1 MNKAVKIILWILG
14 ILVGILLIF
23 FLLVGPMI
31 KKGTKKHSPE
41 VTEIYEK
48 DGLNI
53 EIFYSSPAKKD
64 REIFGALVPY
74 NEVWRTGANEATTFT
89 TNKDLLIDGQ
99 TLPAGE
105 YTLWTIPGEK
115 SWQIIFNSKMYG
127 WGVNWQDSKASREE
141 EHDVVVATAMVSN
154 SITSE
159 ENFGINLLESNDKNP
174 GLLFAW
180 DQVVVILQMEVK

>member
-115 SWQIIFNSKMYG
+115 SWQIIFNSKM
-127 WGVNWQDSKASREE
+127 
-141 EHDVVVATAMVSN
+141 
-154 SITSE
+154 
-159 ENFGINLLESNDKNP
+159 
-174 GLLFAW
+174 
-180 DQVVVILQMEVK
+180 

>member
-53 EIFYSSPAKKD
+53 EVFYSSPAKKD

-89 TNKDLLIDGQ
+89 TNKDLLIEGQ

-127 WGVNWQDSKASREE
+127 WGVSWQDSKASREE
-141 EHDVVVATAMVSN
+141 EHDVVVATAMVSK

>member
-41 VTEIYEK
+41 VTALYEK
-48 DGLNI
+48 DDLNI
-53 EIFYSSPAKKD
+53 EVFYSSPSKKE

-89 TNKDLLIDGQ
+89 TNKDLSIQGH

-127 WGVNWQDSKASREE
+127 WGVSWQDSKASREE
-141 EHDVVVATAMVSN
+141 EYDVVVATAPVTN

-159 ENFGINLLESNDKNP
+159 ENFSINLLESNDNNP

-180 DQVVVILQMEVK
+180 DRVVVILQMEVK